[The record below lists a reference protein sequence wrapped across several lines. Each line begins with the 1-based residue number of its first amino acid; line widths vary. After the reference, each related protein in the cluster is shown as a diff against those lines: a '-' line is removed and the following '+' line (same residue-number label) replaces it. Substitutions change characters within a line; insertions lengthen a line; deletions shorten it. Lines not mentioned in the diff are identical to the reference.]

1 MKVTV
6 ALLKRK
12 GACATQAALFKE
24 LFPKGV
30 EITEEVC
37 VNVADKFNWSW
48 AAEKLL
54 SEPANAAYERAT
66 ALAYAA
72 YERATAPA
80 PEAYERATALAYEEY
95 RRATAPAYEE
105 YRRAT
110 ALAYAA
116 YQRVQA
122 ATFGRLASRP

>member
-12 GACATQAALFKE
+12 GACATQAALFTE

-54 SEPANAAYERAT
+54 SEPANA
-66 ALAYAA
+66 
-72 YERATAPA
+72 
-80 PEAYERATALAYEEY
+80 EY